1 MNRIRQEGFIFDP
14 RDNIEQEEGNLNPNK
29 TSFEHVQPSTIE
41 EDTKIQQENFDPLSY
56 EMEAEQRPI

>member
-41 EDTKIQQENFDPLSY
+41 EDTKI
-56 EMEAEQRPI
+56 